1 MTTLSVNLICYNE
14 IDFISKWYDC
24 VQQYA
29 DDIIV
34 CDTGSTD
41 GTLEFLLDNKI
52 KVLKLS
58 EYDVIEKGYS
68 YIRNIAKLNT
78 NTDYI
83 HCLDCDE
90 YVDEHFRKSIH
101 NILKD
106 IEATDILALRIK
118 TRTYKNNNNEQFD
131 YNKIIS
137 NCESYDMN
145 HVRIYKNIDQIKWG
159 GYIHEEIFFNEKNI
173 ALTKQHK
180 KIDTLIHHH
189 FTEFRKQELNDRKRI
204 KYDYMILN
212 AYHNKSLQK
221 YTNKWWYEV
230 HVKER
235 MNNSLEN
242 LLTLRNK
249 LYDDQ

>member
-1 MTTLSVNLICYNE
+1 MKTLSVNLISYNE

-52 KVLKLS
+52 KVLQCS
-58 EYDVIEKGYS
+58 QYDLLEKGFS
-68 YIRNIAKLNT
+68 YIRNITKSNT

-83 HCLDCDE
+83 HYLDCDE
-90 YVDEHFRKSIH
+90 YVDEYFRKNIH

-106 IEATDILALRIK
+106 IEGTDIQSLRIK
-118 TRTYKNNNNEQFD
+118 TRTYKNNNNEQSD
-131 YNKIIS
+131 YNSIIS

-145 HVRIYKNIDQIKWG
+145 HVRIHKNIDQIKWG
-159 GYIHEEIFFNEKNI
+159 GYIHEEIFFNEQNI
-173 ALTKQHK
+173 ATTKQHK
-180 KIDTLIHHH
+180 QIDTLIHHH
-189 FTEFRKQELNDRKRI
+189 FTEFRKQKLNDTKI
-204 KYDYMILN
+204 LKYEYMMLN

-235 MNNSLEN
+235 MDNSLQN

-249 LYDDQ
+249 LYDN